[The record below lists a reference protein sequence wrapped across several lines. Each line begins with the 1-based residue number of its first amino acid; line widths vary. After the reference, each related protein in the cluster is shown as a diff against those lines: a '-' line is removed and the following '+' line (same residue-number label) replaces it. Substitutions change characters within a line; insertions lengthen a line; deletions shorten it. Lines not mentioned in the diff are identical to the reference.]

1 MLFSDLIKTSFIIV
15 AICCVALRFLPALIV
30 TLIMMLQKLLPHHDR
45 DQNLLRP
52 TKCWWKAVFLPMY
65 ELDGISLGKYDGPQT
80 FWEFLVG
87 SVLTIGIAMLFIL
100 SSIPSTVIAAIVET
114 CWCLKDDIENFHHW
128 INKKLKYFAK

>member
-45 DQNLLRP
+45 DQNLLKS

-65 ELDGISLGKYDGPQT
+65 ELDEISFGKYDGPQT
-80 FWEFLVG
+80 VWEFIVG
-87 SVLTIGIAMLFIL
+87 SVLTIGVVVLFIL
-100 SSIPSTVIAAIVET
+100 SFTPSIVITAVIET
-114 CWCLKDDIENFHHW
+114 CWCMKDDVVNLYQW
-128 INKKLKYFAK
+128 SLKHFAK

>member
-45 DQNLLRP
+45 DQNLLKS

-65 ELDGISLGKYDGPQT
+65 ELDEISFGKYDDPQT
-80 FWEFLVG
+80 VWEFIVG
-87 SVLTIGIAMLFIL
+87 SVLTIGVVVLFIL
-100 SSIPSTVIAAIVET
+100 SFTPSIVITAVIET
-114 CWCLKDDIENFHHW
+114 CWCMKDDVVNLYQW
-128 INKKLKYFAK
+128 SLKHFAK